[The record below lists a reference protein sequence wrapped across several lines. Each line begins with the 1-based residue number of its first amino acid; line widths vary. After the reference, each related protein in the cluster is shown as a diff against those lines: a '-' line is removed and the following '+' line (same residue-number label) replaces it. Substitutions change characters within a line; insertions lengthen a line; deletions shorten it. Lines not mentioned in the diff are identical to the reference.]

1 MSENYME
8 KGKNNI
14 IIENRERANISGVSE
29 VLHFDEH
36 EVCMNTTQGKLTL
49 LGDGLHV
56 EKLNLDIGEIS
67 VVGRIDGMEYTGVQR
82 EGSFWSKI
90 F

>member
-1 MSENYME
+1 
-8 KGKNNI
+8 
-14 IIENRERANISGVSE
+14 
-29 VLHFDEH
+29 
-36 EVCMNTTQGKLTL
+36 MNTTQGKLTL

>member
-14 IIENRERANISGVSE
+14 IIENRERANISGVCE
-29 VLHFDEH
+29 VLNFDEN

-67 VVGRIDGMEYTGVQR
+67 VVGRIDGMEYTGVKR

>member
-14 IIENRERANISGVSE
+14 IIENRERANISGVCE
-29 VLHFDEH
+29 VLNFDEN

-82 EGSFWSKI
+82 EGSFWAKI